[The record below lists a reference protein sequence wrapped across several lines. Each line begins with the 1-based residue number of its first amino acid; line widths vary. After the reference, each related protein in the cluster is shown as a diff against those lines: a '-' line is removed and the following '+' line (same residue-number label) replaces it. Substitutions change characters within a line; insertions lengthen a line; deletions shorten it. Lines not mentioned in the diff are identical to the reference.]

1 MRTVFEIPNLRSLA
15 RHAVPHLLEATIAP
29 LLLFY
34 AAMAVFGVWGALGV
48 ALAWSCGALL
58 RRVIRRE
65 RIPGILVMGT
75 LMLTIRTIIAVLSG
89 SVLVYF
95 LQPTLGTVALAAA
108 FLLSVPAGKPL
119 TERLAADFLPMD
131 LDHGAHP
138 HLRQIFSRLSL
149 LWSLVYF
156 VNAAA
161 TIWLLLSQPLATY
174 LAVKTVGSLVLTGSA
189 IGISTLWFRYAM
201 RRHGVE
207 VRFAPAA
214 TPAVAAA

>member
-29 LLLFY
+29 LILFY
-34 AAMAVFGVWGALGV
+34 AAMAVLGVWGALGV
-48 ALAWSCGALL
+48 ALAWSYGALL
-58 RRVIRRE
+58 RRVLRGD

-75 LMLTIRTIIAVLSG
+75 LMLTIRTVIAVLSG

-95 LQPTLGTVALAAA
+95 LQPTLGTVAIAGA

-119 TERLAADFLPMD
+119 TERLAADFLPME
-131 LDHGAHP
+131 LDHHAHP
-138 HLRQIFSRLSL
+138 HLRQFFSRLSL
-149 LWSLVYF
+149 LWSVVYF
-156 VNAAA
+156 VNAAL

-174 LAVKTVGSLVLTGSA
+174 LAVKTVGSLALTGSA
-189 IGISTLWFRYAM
+189 IACSTLWFRHAM

-207 VRFAPAA
+207 VRFAAA